1 MPVRLLSL
9 ILCFLLLFSVGVY
22 GSQPEEHTVNI
33 KWVDFTIPA
42 SAMGKA
48 MDLDLESY
56 GELIH
61 LDWISILAILGTRYG
76 GDWSHYK
83 AKEMDKVV
91 QRLREGD
98 NPQDILSGYQN
109 YDYYYTAYN
118 AILGNFLGIHQREVP
133 NRESPGEV
141 LLREQYGL
149 KAYSPIA
156 ENYGFSHFKDFGTSR
171 SYGYRRQHFGND
183 LCGTVGTPI
192 VAVEGGV
199 IEELGWNQYG
209 GWRVGI
215 RSFDRL
221 RYYYYAHLRKDHPW
235 PEHLEKG
242 MPVQGGDVIGYLGM
256 TGYSTKENVNGM
268 KIPHLHFGMQLVF
281 DESQKDAPT
290 QLWIDVYEIVE
301 LLNRNRATVIKSEES
316 KDYTRKYRLF
326 DMHLPY
332 CDD

>member
-1 MPVRLLSL
+1 MPVRLIAL

-22 GSQPEEHTVNI
+22 GSQPEEHTVDI
-33 KWVDFTIPA
+33 KWVDFTIPS
-42 SAMGKA
+42 SAMSKA

-56 GELIH
+56 GESIH

-91 QRLREGD
+91 QRLREGEP
-98 NPQDILSGYQN
+98 PQEILSGYQN

-118 AILGNFLGIHQREVP
+118 AVLGNFLGIHQREVP
-133 NRESPGEV
+133 NRENPGEV

-149 KAYSPIA
+149 KVYSPIA

-281 DESQKDAPT
+281 DESKKDAPT

-301 LLNRNRATVIKSEES
+301 LLNRNRATVVRNEGN
-316 KDYTRKYRLF
+316 KDYARKYRLF